1 MKKQFDLNYYLE
13 HPETKVVTRGGNNVR
28 ILCTDR
34 KSPLCGKNIVALV
47 SYEKDVESVYTFT
60 SKGKPTNTILAD
72 YDLFFDLPDPAKKK
86 VALTCE
92 DLQERIKAG
101 KTMWIV
107 PDNNKYAKIILGF
120 NDAYCSVVEGINHHP
135 EGVRFRLEEIMEY
148 HFADGDPCW
157 KEGGNE

>member
-1 MKKQFDLNYYLE
+1 MKKQFDLDYYLAY
-13 HPETKVVTRGGNNVR
+13 PETKVVTRDGHKVR
-28 ILCTDR
+28 IISTDFR
-34 KSPLCGKNIVALV
+34 DPKFPVVAFITREDLTEFVSCFTISGELHAEGKDDL
-47 SYEKDVESVYTFT
+47 
-60 SKGKPTNTILAD
+60 
-72 YDLFFDLPDPAKKK
+72 DLFFDLPDPAKKK

-120 NDAYCSVVEGINHHP
+120 NDAYCSIVEGINQRP
-135 EGVRFRLEEIMEY
+135 AGMRFRLEEMMEY

-157 KEGGNE
+157 KEGGEE

>member
-1 MKKQFDLNYYLE
+1 MKKQFNLEYYLE
-13 HPETKVVTRGGNNVR
+13 HSGTKVETRDGHNVR
-28 ILCTDR
+28 IISTDFR
-34 KSPLCGKNIVALV
+34 DPEFPVVAFITREDLTEFVSCFTISGELHAEGKDDL
-47 SYEKDVESVYTFT
+47 
-60 SKGKPTNTILAD
+60 
-72 YDLFFDLPDPAKKK
+72 DLFFDLPDPAKKK

-120 NDAYCSVVEGINHHP
+120 NDAYCSIVEGINQRP
-135 EGVRFRLEEIMEY
+135 AGMRFRLEEMMEY

-157 KEGGNE
+157 KEGGEE